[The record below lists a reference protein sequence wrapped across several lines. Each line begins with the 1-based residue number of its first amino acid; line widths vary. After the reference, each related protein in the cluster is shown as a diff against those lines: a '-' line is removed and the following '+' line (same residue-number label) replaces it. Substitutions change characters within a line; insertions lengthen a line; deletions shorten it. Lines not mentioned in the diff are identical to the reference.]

1 MTFVKLVAAVFVM
14 TKHTNRVVYWVWC
27 NIAKLKL
34 IKVISKQIVWHIFT
48 HDLMHLTLYDIKFHD
63 ESYTTLSSGLF
74 ILLHFL
80 SRELSVKG
88 LA

>member
-34 IKVISKQIVWHIFT
+34 IKMNLKKIVWHIFT
-48 HDLMHLTLYDIKFHD
+48 HDLMHLTL
-63 ESYTTLSSGLF
+63 
-74 ILLHFL
+74 
-80 SRELSVKG
+80 
-88 LA
+88 